1 MRQDL
6 SIRAGESL
14 TQASI
19 RRLLKN
25 RPAVISGVILIFL
38 ILISIL
44 GPWLSP
50 NDLDS
55 VFWDYLQA
63 PPTLEQS
70 LFFGT
75 DPNGRDL
82 FVRTLFGGR
91 VSLSVAFAATVVA
104 FIVGVLYGAIS
115 GYVGGKTDAMMMRLV
130 DIIYAMPFMFVIILL
145 VVAFGRSIVLIYL
158 ALGLVEWLDMAR
170 IVRGQALVLRKRE
183 FVMSAQAMGVGHLS
197 ILRRHIIPNM
207 IGPIIVYM
215 TLTIPKVI
223 LIESFLSFL
232 GLGVQ
237 EPETSW
243 GILIAEGTAMME
255 IAPWMLV
262 FPSVFLVVT
271 IFAFNHLG
279 DGLRDAFDPKT
290 K

>member
-1 MRQDL
+1 MTQDL
-6 SIRAGESL
+6 SIRPGESL
-14 TQASI
+14 TRAAI

-25 RPAVISGVILIFL
+25 RPAVISGVILIL
-38 ILISIL
+38 LVIISVL

-63 PPTLEQS
+63 PPTLDQS

-75 DPNGRDL
+75 DSNGRDL

-104 FIVGVLYGAIS
+104 FIVGVFYGAIS
-115 GYVGGKTDAMMMRLV
+115 GYAGGRTDAVMMRLV

-145 VVAFGRSIVLIYL
+145 VVAFGRSIMLIYL

-170 IVRGQALVLRKRE
+170 IVRGQALTLKKRE

-197 ILRRHIIPNM
+197 ILRKHIIPNM
-207 IGPIIVYM
+207 IGPIIVYI

-255 IAPWMLV
+255 VAPWMLI
-262 FPSVFLVVT
+262 FPSIFLVVT
-271 IFAFNHLG
+271 IFCIQPSWRWTA
-279 DGLRDAFDPKT
+279 
-290 K
+290 